1 MIDGIRFLEK
11 VERPGT
17 QRTEGGVN
25 FRPYG
30 IIMGGIESRERCRY
44 IWDEWQSSEGVLF
57 QWLLL
62 P

>member
-30 IIMGGIESRERCRY
+30 IIMGGIESR
-44 IWDEWQSSEGVLF
+44 
-57 QWLLL
+57 
-62 P
+62 